1 MEGGD
6 TPGAQA
12 EVRSVAVVAGA
23 VGAEVGDGD
32 RVLRDAPHPAARA
45 HDGGG
50 PRGLKPVCSGSRPG
64 LDLGLDTLQP
74 PV

>member
-12 EVRSVAVVAGA
+12 EIRSVAVVAGV
-23 VGAEVGDGD
+23 VGAKVGDGD
-32 RVLRDAPHPAARA
+32 GVLRGAPHPAARA
-45 HDGGG
+45 DGGG
-50 PRGLKPVCSGSRPG
+50 DPRCLKPVCSGSRPG
-64 LDLGLDTLQP
+64 LDLGFDTLQP